1 MKWPQPWQV
10 GSYFTAPPNQFKHDP
25 GERTRHAC
33 GLLDD
38 PSWIEIMTIVLIH
51 SFIDSSFTH
60 VCNTLWSHSFLTP
73 LVPSSPLPPPG
84 PHVPFISLFC
94 CVCCV
99 TRWVYPGP
107 TVWARVGSY
116 PPEGIYHQW
125 QPHGPSDFFFPVASD
140 CNAVPA
146 VFTAALTITI
156 GLTGMFSCEVP
167 GGGSFHSGN
176 LMTSL

>member
-94 CVCCV
+94 CLCLLCDSLGLPRAHCV
-99 TRWVYPGP
+99 GTGGELSTRGDISPMATPW
-107 TVWARVGSY
+107 T
-116 PPEGIYHQW
+116 Q
-125 QPHGPSDFFFPVASD
+125 
-140 CNAVPA
+140 
-146 VFTAALTITI
+146 
-156 GLTGMFSCEVP
+156 
-167 GGGSFHSGN
+167 
-176 LMTSL
+176 